1 MLGTGLSLTNSGY
14 IGGATPDGTYTS
26 DFSSSA
32 DSWTAYSFTVPSNGT
47 ITFGE
52 SIGGR
57 DNCLKLLMNGDET
70 SGQPFGIYNTI
81 GVTGEVFEV
90 GDTIEYSYEFYSDD
104 VSPINDDPAGEVN
117 VSIQFGATYHASRR
131 DKRNLDDGV
140 WHTIS
145 GTKEITGG
153 TNNDDLLIYFGT
165 AGNNPSTGDS
175 VYFRN
180 IVVNHYKG

>member
-1 MLGTGLSLTNSGY
+1 MLGLGNTIITSNY
-14 IGGATPDGTYTS
+14 IEAITPDGNYTS

-32 DSWTAYSFTVPSNGT
+32 DSWTLYSFTNNGNGT

-57 DNCLKLLMNGDET
+57 DDCLKLLMNGDET
-70 SGQPFGIYNTI
+70 SGQPFGIYNTT

-90 GDTIEYSYEFYSDD
+90 GDTIEYIYEFYSDD
-104 VSPINDDPAGEVN
+104 VSPPNDDPAGEVN

-131 DKRNLDDGV
+131 DKRQLDDGV

-145 GTKEITGG
+145 GTKLITGG

-175 VYFRN
+175 AYFRN